1 MAERQHQEQVAQDSP
16 HKISIDMQL
25 REFINLFDQEEE
37 NRYNPLTDI
46 SIKELDDTR
55 KVKLTLKT
63 INELRHAQESKMA
76 EHKKEAAFL
85 KQMYGAAP
93 EADLGL

>member
-1 MAERQHQEQVAQDSP
+1 
-16 HKISIDMQL
+16 MQL

-63 INELRHAQESKMA
+63 INELRHAQENKQA
-76 EHKKEAAFL
+76 EQKKEAVFL

-93 EADLGL
+93 STDVGL

>member
-1 MAERQHQEQVAQDSP
+1 
-16 HKISIDMQL
+16 MQL

-63 INELRHAQESKMA
+63 INELRHAQENKQA
-76 EHKKEAAFL
+76 EQKKEAVFL

-93 EADLGL
+93 EADTGL

>member
-1 MAERQHQEQVAQDSP
+1 MAQDKP
-16 HKISIDMQL
+16 HKISTVMQL
-25 REFINLFDQEEE
+25 REFINLFQDEED

-46 SIKELDDTR
+46 SVRELDDTR

-63 INELRHAQESKMA
+63 INELRHAQEKKMA
-76 EHKKEAAFL
+76 EQKKEAAFL

-93 EADLGL
+93 ESDTGL

>member
-1 MAERQHQEQVAQDSP
+1 MEEQLREQAAQDSP
-16 HKISIDMQL
+16 HKISTVMQL

-63 INELRHAQESKMA
+63 INELRHAQEKKMA
-76 EHKKEAAFL
+76 EQKKEASFL

-93 EADLGL
+93 EADIGL